1 MSRIDRDLA
10 DYLVEAITEDYLL
23 CILIS
28 SYTQAKKKT
37 HNLPFGIGK
46 TTLAIHLS
54 KHMNQKSYD
63 WVLDNAIDYDPY
75 NVCKKLKPSRER
87 LNCEVYDD
95 VQATA
100 PASQGVPRAI
110 RRMANFIST
119 ERPELACLLMTAP
132 NMNSVASPLR
142 KLVVFEVIVVER
154 GQYEVQKISYHK
166 NYKNP
171 LIDLSKLEYMEELS
185 NDNPFPKLPHD
196 IEEKYKAW
204 RIKQKLALYPSL
216 LDEMEKYVKFNDWI
230 PDEESLTEVLQSTGC
245 KITGHVIKAGHGY
258 AIQLPEELGEE
269 LHKKKIRINIQT

>member
-1 MSRIDRDLA
+1 MSIDRDLA

-46 TTLAIHLS
+46 TTLGIHLD

-87 LNCEVYDD
+87 LNATLYDD

-100 PASQGVPRAI
+100 PATQGVPRAI

-132 NMNSVASPLR
+132 NMNSISSPLR
-142 KLVVFEVIVVER
+142 RLVVFEIIVVQR
-154 GQYEVQKISYHK
+154 GEYEVQKISYHK

-171 LIDLSKLEYMEELS
+171 LIDMSKLEYMEELS
-185 NDNPFPKLPHD
+185 HDNPFPKLPTV

-216 LDEMEKYVKFNDWI
+216 LDEMEKYVKFNEWI
-230 PDEESLTEVLQSTGC
+230 PNEEDIQEVLESSGC
-245 KITGHVIKAGHGY
+245 EVEGHVIKQGHGY
-258 AIQLPEELGEE
+258 SVSLPDDIGKE
-269 LHKKKIRINIQT
+269 LHRKKLKLVLHNP